1 MSVWKNKFRTLKQ
14 YYENEYDN
22 QFYQL
27 NKFQLLVDPD
37 ETLDQI
43 NQYNQQK
50 QEEEIYKCTQS
61 FSYFCHKYIRIL
73 HPTKGLVPFVI
84 FKYQDRVISDY
95 ENNRFNIIS
104 KFRQGGLT
112 TVTLLYCLHKCLFTL
127 DYSTMLISKS
137 DREAVE
143 AGYIVDRAV
152 EYLPEWLAPKKDG
165 KWNDHLKQIT
175 ETGGS
180 MRFFSPEASRGKS
193 VAFICLDEAAFI
205 DDMDKHWKAMYPV
218 LATGGRC
225 AIVSTV
231 NGTANYYYEMY
242 MGAKEGRNKF
252 HIIDIDFD
260 EHPFYNSK
268 KNPEWAEE
276 QRAQLGEKGFLQ
288 EILRVFLG
296 SGDTY
301 IPGSEL
307 ARLDQELKTVMP
319 KRKLFAK
326 YQNKDANDDPT
337 ITDEFKGAFW
347 VWAEPVSGHEYV
359 FGVDC
364 SEGVGADNSCIQVID
379 ITKSEQVAEFYSN
392 NITPYEFAQVVY
404 ELALFYNNA
413 LLVVEEASA
422 GLSVLNTLQNELYY
436 ENFYFNN
443 ITSKTPRAGIRTTV
457 NSRPLILTAFQTTI
471 LQKTIKIN
479 SIRMLNE
486 MKTFEYNANSKK
498 PEAHKGKHDDAI
510 MAFAI
515 AVYVMNSQGKNLPA
529 GYEDGRKIRN
539 TTLIHDI
546 KSELNENKD
555 NFSISSNKTEDKNK
569 EMQELIDLYR
579 PKHSLLKEFGW

>member
-14 YYENEYDN
+14 YYENEYDR
-22 QFYQL
+22 QFYEF
-27 NKFQLLVDPD
+27 NKYQLLIDPD

-84 FKYQDRVISDY
+84 FKYQDRVINDY

-379 ITKSEQVAEFYSN
+379 ITKNEQVAEFYSN

-422 GLSVLNTLQNELYY
+422 GLSVINTLQNELYY

-546 KSELNENKD
+546 KSELSENKNNLMID
-555 NFSISSNKTEDKNK
+555 FNKSEDKNK
-569 EMQELIDLYR
+569 EMQEMIDLYR

>member
-14 YYENEYDN
+14 YYENEYDR
-22 QFYQL
+22 QFYEL
-27 NKFQLLVDPD
+27 NKYQLLIDPD

-84 FKYQDRVISDY
+84 FKYQDRVINDY

-379 ITKSEQVAEFYSN
+379 ITKNEQVAEFYSN

-422 GLSVLNTLQNELYY
+422 GLSVINTLQNELYY

-546 KSELNENKD
+546 KSELSENKNNLMID
-555 NFSISSNKTEDKNK
+555 FNKSEDKNK
-569 EMQELIDLYR
+569 EMQEMIDLYR

>member
-14 YYENEYDN
+14 YYENEYDK
-22 QFYQL
+22 QFYEL
-27 NKFQLLVDPD
+27 NKYQLLIDPD

-84 FKYQDRVISDY
+84 FKYQDRVINDY

-379 ITKSEQVAEFYSN
+379 ITKNEQVAEFYSN

-422 GLSVLNTLQNELYY
+422 GLSVINTLQNELYY

-546 KSELNENKD
+546 KSELSENKNNLMID
-555 NFSISSNKTEDKNK
+555 FNKSEDKNK
-569 EMQELIDLYR
+569 EMQEMIDLYR